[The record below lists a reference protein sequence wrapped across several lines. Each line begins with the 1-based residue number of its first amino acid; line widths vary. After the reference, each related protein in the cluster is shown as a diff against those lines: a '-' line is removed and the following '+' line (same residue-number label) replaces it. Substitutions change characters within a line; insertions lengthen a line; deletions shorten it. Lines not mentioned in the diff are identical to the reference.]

1 MMTRLPWHSCARRW
15 LAVLLLATGCET
27 AREVRPV
34 LHAES
39 VAAASCLGQAATTQT
54 VSGVQ
59 TAPFVNTSLAD
70 NTGIDASSAQWRA
83 AAHSAIRL
91 GGGANVCFQ
100 GAEAA

>member
-1 MMTRLPWHSCARRW
+1 MMTRLPWHRCARRS
-15 LAVLLLATGCET
+15 LGVLLLAAGCET

-59 TAPFVNTSLAD
+59 TAAFTNTRLAG
-70 NTGIDASSAQWRA
+70 NPGIDASPAQWRTTA
-83 AAHSAIRL
+83 RTPIRL
-91 GGGANVCFQ
+91 ARGATASCH
-100 GAEAA
+100 